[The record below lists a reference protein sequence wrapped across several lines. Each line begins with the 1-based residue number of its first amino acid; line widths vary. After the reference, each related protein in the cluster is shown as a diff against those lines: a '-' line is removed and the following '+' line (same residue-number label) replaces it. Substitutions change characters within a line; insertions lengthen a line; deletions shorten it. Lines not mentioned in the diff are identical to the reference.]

1 LFLYILDRPRSYY
14 FRIKVPLDLR
24 PRIGR
29 TFIVRSLG
37 TRDMRQARYLASG
50 LGLALYSSFEKMRL
64 SERTPMVDID
74 KLLQQMD
81 EGRTRDF
88 GVDKVVFMPDGQVV
102 VEGLKVDGAADTA
115 NFNSF
120 VQAKRVVISG
130 QSSSV
135 ETTQSV
141 ETTPPV
147 QSKKYY
153 SEFLEFYLLS
163 IDDKTA

>member
-1 LFLYILDRPRSYY
+1 
-14 FRIKVPLDLR
+14 
-24 PRIGR
+24 
-29 TFIVRSLG
+29 
-37 TRDMRQARYLASG
+37 
-50 LGLALYSSFEKMRL
+50 
-64 SERTPMVDID
+64 MVDID

-120 VQAKRVVISG
+120 VQANRVVISG

-135 ETTQSV
+135 DTTQ
-141 ETTPPV
+141 
-147 QSKKYY
+147 
-153 SEFLEFYLLS
+153 
-163 IDDKTA
+163 